1 MCLLIFHAVK
11 IHINTNITYIRHSNR
26 QLMAADFSEEDF
38 KFFLSV
44 EFYASQRD
52 FPKKKDKNIEDL
64 KK

>member
-38 KFFLSV
+38 SFFLSV
-44 EFYASQRD
+44 EFLRIAERFSEKTKIKILR
-52 FPKKKDKNIEDL
+52 I
-64 KK
+64 